1 MTLKQLTVWV
11 REQSKNYPNL
21 KSEISD
27 YYELC
32 LNEIYEGGSEQ
43 HEVNLCISS
52 IEDLIDMLKQFKDE
66 VTRVLS
72 GEYNGKNN

>member
-1 MTLKQLTVWV
+1 MTLKQLTEWV
-11 REQSKNYPNL
+11 REQSKKYPNL

-52 IEDLIDMLKQFKDE
+52 IEDLIEDE
-66 VTRVLS
+66 KS
-72 GEYNGKNN
+72 K